1 VPAPAQYAA
10 VDRLVRC
17 AFAQRRKLLINSLTG
32 ATYGGRTLTRD
43 EVRSAL
49 VALGLPPT
57 TRAEE
62 LAPPTFVDLA
72 RELAWISR

>member
-1 VPAPAQYAA
+1 
-10 VDRLVRC
+10 
-17 AFAQRRKLLINSLTG
+17 
-32 ATYGGRTLTRD
+32 
-43 EVRSAL
+43 VRSAL

-72 RELAWISR
+72 RELTWISR